1 MAASSLSFF
10 FFHSSSDAA
19 PHTEAHCYSS
29 IVPTHEDAI
38 TSLPQYDYKGK
49 RKMSEFSASQ
59 VNPPHKTAPTQP
71 PALLMHLTLHSAGP
85 PTFKQTENTF
95 GRSPSPNM
103 ARSSF
108 PPPSTHLS
116 GAQYDKGKGKIPQF
130 FDVFSSEG
138 KPADEITPTKAAVST
153 HLSLHFDGTQTFKRT
168 KIAIG
173 PSPSPNMA
181 RSSFPST
188 HLSDVQYDKGKGKMP
203 QFFDVFNSEG
213 KPADEIAPAEAGVST
228 HLSLHFAGPPTSK
241 QTKNAL
247 GPIPNPNMAWSS
259 FPSSSTLSNAQFGKG
274 KGKMPQFF
282 DVFTSEGKPAD
293 EIAQTEAGVSTHLS
307 LHFAGPPTFKQTK
320 SAIGP
325 SQSPNMARS
334 SFPSSSR
341 LSDAQYDKGKAKMPQ
356 FFDFF
361 ASEGK
366 LAVDTTTFPTAETGF
381 SPHLISLLHFAGP
394 PKKTAVVSPRYSPPA
409 PRGVAVVPGNMPA
422 LTGDRWDIKKVL
434 KQSDVDVSSR
444 LLLAKVDVH
453 EHILPHVMGNGPGL
467 DEGQGVEVAVWDLDT
482 GSEHVLVLKKWKST
496 GSFVLKKNWMSE
508 FVRRRGLEKNDEI
521 GLRWDGGNSRLEFTV
536 LKKN

>member
-1 MAASSLSFF
+1 MAASF
-10 FFHSSSDAA
+10 SSSSSSSTHLSDAA
-19 PHTEAHCYSS
+19 PHTEAHCNSS

-71 PALLMHLTLHSAGP
+71 PALSMHLTLHSAGP
-85 PTFKQTENTF
+85 PTFKQTENAI
-95 GRSPSPNM
+95 GQSPSPSPNM
-103 ARSSF
+103 TRSSF
-108 PPPSTHLS
+108 PPPPT
-116 GAQYDKGKGKIPQF
+116 QYDEGKGKI
-130 FDVFSSEG
+130 
-138 KPADEITPTKAAVST
+138 
-153 HLSLHFDGTQTFKRT
+153 
-168 KIAIG
+168 
-173 PSPSPNMA
+173 
-181 RSSFPST
+181 
-188 HLSDVQYDKGKGKMP
+188 P

-213 KPADEIAPAEAGVST
+213 KPADEITPTKAEVSS
-228 HLSLHFAGPPTSK
+228 HLSLHFDGTQTFK
-241 QTKNAL
+241 RTKNAI
-247 GPIPNPNMAWSS
+247 GPSPSPNMATSS

-282 DVFTSEGKPAD
+282 DVFSSEGKPAD

-307 LHFAGPPTFKQTK
+307 LHFAGPPTFKETK
-320 SAIGP
+320 NAIGP
-325 SQSPNMARS
+325 IRSPNMARS

-341 LSDAQYDKGKAKMPQ
+341 LSVAQYDKGKAKMPR

-366 LAVDTTTFPTAETGF
+366 LVVDTTTFPTAETGV
-381 SPHLISLLHFAGP
+381 STHLISLLHFAGP

-409 PRGVAVVPGNMPA
+409 PRGVVVVPGNMPA

-434 KQSDVDVSSR
+434 KKSDVDDSSG

-467 DEGQGVEVAVWDLDT
+467 GEGQGVEVAVWDLDT

-496 GSFVLKKNWMSE
+496 GSFVLKKNWMSQ

-536 LKKN
+536 LKMK